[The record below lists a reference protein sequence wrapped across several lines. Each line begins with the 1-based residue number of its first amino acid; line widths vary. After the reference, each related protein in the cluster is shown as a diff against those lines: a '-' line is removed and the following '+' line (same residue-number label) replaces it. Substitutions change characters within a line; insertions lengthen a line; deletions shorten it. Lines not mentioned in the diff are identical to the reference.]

1 MKLLVIDNDAEVVDL
16 VESTSGLVWPGTT
29 TVFASSGSA
38 GIKAV
43 DSEAP
48 KLVVLE
54 VDLPDLDGFSVCR
67 QIRQH
72 SDVPIIMLSNRDKE
86 ADIIQ
91 GLDVGADDYLVK
103 PLDPIVFIS
112 RVNAV
117 LRRAYPQPSAEN
129 RCFKYGDLEID
140 FARAKVTLDE
150 RAVDLTYTEYQL
162 LIQLVKNT
170 GQIVPSL
177 TLIDLV
183 WGRKSLVDIPCLK
196 VYIARLRNKLG
207 EDVAT
212 PKYIIT
218 ERARG
223 YGFAKGQRRDS
234 PSIIQDSSD
243 NEDGS
248 GWSELSRI

>member
-1 MKLLVIDNDAEVVDL
+1 MKLLIIDNDPEVVEL
-16 VESTSGLVWPGTT
+16 VEVTAGLAWSGTT
-29 TVFASSGSA
+29 TLSASSGDA
-38 GIKAV
+38 GIYAV

-67 QIRQH
+67 QIRQY
-72 SDVPIIMLSNRDKE
+72 SEVPIIMLSNRDKE
-86 ADIIQ
+86 ADILQ
-91 GLDVGADDYLVK
+91 GLDVGADDYIVK
-103 PLDPIVFIS
+103 PLIPFVFIA
-112 RVNAV
+112 RANAV
-117 LRRAYPQPSAEN
+117 LRRSDPRLSAEN
-129 RCFKYGDLEID
+129 RLFKYGDLEID
-140 FARAKVTLDE
+140 FARAKVTLDA
-150 RAVDLTYTEYQL
+150 RAVNLTYTEYQL

-170 GQIVPSL
+170 GQIVPSP

-183 WGRKSLVDIPCLK
+183 WGRKSLVNIPCLK

-223 YGFAKGQRRDS
+223 YGFAKGL
-234 PSIIQDSSD
+234 
-243 NEDGS
+243 G
-248 GWSELSRI
+248 

>member
-1 MKLLVIDNDAEVVDL
+1 MGIFVGNMKLLVIDNDPGVVEL
-16 VESTSGLVWPGTT
+16 VESTAGLAWPGTT
-29 TVFASSGSA
+29 TLFASSGNA

-67 QIRQH
+67 QIRRH
-72 SDVPIIMLSNRDKE
+72 SDVPIMMVSIRDKE
-86 ADIIQ
+86 ADIVQ
-91 GLDVGADDYLVK
+91 GLDVGADDYIVK

-112 RVNAV
+112 RVNAI

-129 RCFKYGDLEID
+129 RLFKYGDLEVD
-140 FARAKVTLDE
+140 VVRAKVTLDK
-150 RAVDLTYTEYQL
+150 RAVNLTYTEYQL

-196 VYIARLRNKLG
+196 VYIGRLRKKLG
-207 EDVAT
+207 DDVAS

-218 ERARG
+218 GRTRG
-223 YGFAKGQRRDS
+223 YGFAKV
-234 PSIIQDSSD
+234 
-243 NEDGS
+243 
-248 GWSELSRI
+248 LA